1 MFTVITITSS
11 FFRFKLLLIFIMSK
25 EVYYPLLRRRA
36 NWAKR
41 LIAEYRLNPGDTW
54 FCTITYDDEHLPV
67 SFDDDDLPQ
76 VDVSKRDVQL
86 WFKRFRENYG
96 DRLGH
101 IRYFIVSEFGENTLR
116 PHYHAIIFTENKC
129 TTELLNEAILNT
141 WNNGYIIDVSRV
153 RGDGALRYVANYILS
168 PTQELRTLCL
178 MSRHPDLMYGGSGNM
193 YQSQMPGAAS
203 GSAPNVDYGSFSDNL
218 RFAMQAQVM
227 DAQVSKIEMENKLLA
242 EQALSQASLRELQ
255 SGQAADAL
263 ARAEHQK
270 IYNRHADTR
279 YFLENETRG
288 LKNTL
293 LGADVN
299 SYETRLRLDQQR
311 VANDNMR
318 AKVQVLQL
326 GLNEKKLKADME
338 KIRAE
343 VSEIMSR
350 TKVNDVQQRKILA
363 DSIETEILN
372 KYYQD
377 NGIVPSQSWTGKLL
391 DLVPGVIRALR

>member
-1 MFTVITITSS
+1 MS
-11 FFRFKLLLIFIMSK
+11 FLESMALGSIGAIGSIFAGGASARKQYQYQSKLMDKQNQQQIDFWNMNNK
-25 EVYYPLLRRRA
+25 YNTPLAQRA
-36 NWAKR
+36 R
-41 LIAEYRLNPGDTW
+41 LEQA
-54 FCTITYDDEHLPV
+54 
-67 SFDDDDLPQ
+67 
-76 VDVSKRDVQL
+76 
-86 WFKRFRENYG
+86 
-96 DRLGH
+96 
-101 IRYFIVSEFGENTLR
+101 
-116 PHYHAIIFTENKC
+116 
-129 TTELLNEAILNT
+129 
-141 WNNGYIIDVSRV
+141 GY
-153 RGDGALRYVANYILS
+153 N
-168 PTQELRTLCL
+168 
-178 MSRHPDLMYGGSGNM
+178 PDLMVGGSGNM
-193 YQSQMPGAAS
+193 FQSQMPSAAS
-203 GSAPNVDYGSFSDNL
+203 PGSAPNVDYGSFSDNL

-227 DAQVSKIEMENKLLA
+227 DAQVSKIEQENKLLA
-242 EQALSQASLRELQ
+242 EQALNQAQQRELWAA
-255 SGQAADAL
+255 QAKEAWV
-263 ARAEHQK
+263 RAEHQG

-279 YFLENETRG
+279 YFLENETRA

-350 TKVNDVQQRKILA
+350 IKVNDVQQRKILA
-363 DSIETEILN
+363 DSVETEILN

-377 NGIVPSQSWTGKLL
+377 NGIVPSQSWAGKLL

>member
-1 MFTVITITSS
+1 MNFLENMAASAIGTIGNFFTGGASARKQYQYQS
-11 FFRFKLLLIFIMSK
+11 KLMDKQNQQQIDFWKMNN
-25 EVYYPLLRRRA
+25 EYNTPFNQRA
-36 NWAKR
+36 R
-41 LIAEYRLNPGDTW
+41 LEQAGLN
-54 FCTITYDDEHLPV
+54 
-67 SFDDDDLPQ
+67 
-76 VDVSKRDVQL
+76 
-86 WFKRFRENYG
+86 
-96 DRLGH
+96 
-101 IRYFIVSEFGENTLR
+101 
-116 PHYHAIIFTENKC
+116 
-129 TTELLNEAILNT
+129 
-141 WNNGYIIDVSRV
+141 
-153 RGDGALRYVANYILS
+153 
-168 PTQELRTLCL
+168 
-178 MSRHPDLMYGGSGNM
+178 PDLMYGGSGNM

-227 DAQVSKIEMENKLLA
+227 DAQVSKIEHENQLLA
-242 EQALSQASLRELQ
+242 EQALNQAEQRELWAA
-255 SGQAADAL
+255 QAKEAWL
-263 ARAEHQK
+263 RAEHQG

-350 TKVNDVQQRKILA
+350 TKVNSAQERKIQA
-363 DSIETEILN
+363 DALETELLN
-372 KYYQD
+372 YYYYS
-377 NGIVPSQSWTGKLL
+377 NGNVPSSSLSTQIFNGSYMGGPTG
-391 DLVPGVIRALR
+391 PSAHGISIPQR

>member
-1 MFTVITITSS
+1 MSAIGAVGNFFTGGASARKQYQYQS
-11 FFRFKLLLIFIMSK
+11 KLMDKQNQQQIDFWKMNN
-25 EVYYPLLRRRA
+25 EYNTPFNQRA
-36 NWAKR
+36 R
-41 LIAEYRLNPGDTW
+41 LEQAGLN
-54 FCTITYDDEHLPV
+54 
-67 SFDDDDLPQ
+67 
-76 VDVSKRDVQL
+76 
-86 WFKRFRENYG
+86 
-96 DRLGH
+96 
-101 IRYFIVSEFGENTLR
+101 
-116 PHYHAIIFTENKC
+116 
-129 TTELLNEAILNT
+129 
-141 WNNGYIIDVSRV
+141 
-153 RGDGALRYVANYILS
+153 
-168 PTQELRTLCL
+168 
-178 MSRHPDLMYGGSGNM
+178 PDLMYGGSGNM

-343 VSEIMSR
+343 VAEIMSR
-350 TKVNDVQQRKILA
+350 IKVNGAQQRKLVA
-363 DSIETEILN
+363 DAIETEALN
-372 KYYQD
+372 HYYYK
-377 NGIVPSQSWTGKLL
+377 NGMIPTSNTMGWIANSIVNAITDYIDPYNP
-391 DLVPGVIRALR
+391 DE

>member
-1 MFTVITITSS
+1 MAFLENMAASAIGAIGNFFTGGASARKQYRYQS
-11 FFRFKLLLIFIMSK
+11 KLMDKQNQQQIDFWKMNN
-25 EVYYPLLRRRA
+25 EYNTPFNQRA
-36 NWAKR
+36 R
-41 LIAEYRLNPGDTW
+41 LEQAGLN
-54 FCTITYDDEHLPV
+54 
-67 SFDDDDLPQ
+67 
-76 VDVSKRDVQL
+76 
-86 WFKRFRENYG
+86 
-96 DRLGH
+96 
-101 IRYFIVSEFGENTLR
+101 
-116 PHYHAIIFTENKC
+116 
-129 TTELLNEAILNT
+129 
-141 WNNGYIIDVSRV
+141 
-153 RGDGALRYVANYILS
+153 
-168 PTQELRTLCL
+168 
-178 MSRHPDLMYGGSGNM
+178 PDLMYGGSGNM

-227 DAQVSKIEMENKLLA
+227 DAQVSKIEQENKLLA
-242 EQALSQASLRELQ
+242 EQALNQAQQRELWAA
-255 SGQAADAL
+255 QAKEAWV
-263 ARAEHQK
+263 RAEHQG

-279 YFLENETRG
+279 YFLENETRA

-343 VSEIMSR
+343 VSETMSR
-350 TKVNDVQQRKILA
+350 IKVNDVQQRKILA

>member
-1 MFTVITITSS
+1 MSFLENMAASAIGAIGGFFTGGASARKQYRYQS
-11 FFRFKLLLIFIMSK
+11 KLMDKQNQQQIDFWKMNN
-25 EVYYPLLRRRA
+25 EYNTPFNQRA
-36 NWAKR
+36 R
-41 LIAEYRLNPGDTW
+41 LEQAGLN
-54 FCTITYDDEHLPV
+54 
-67 SFDDDDLPQ
+67 
-76 VDVSKRDVQL
+76 
-86 WFKRFRENYG
+86 
-96 DRLGH
+96 
-101 IRYFIVSEFGENTLR
+101 
-116 PHYHAIIFTENKC
+116 
-129 TTELLNEAILNT
+129 
-141 WNNGYIIDVSRV
+141 
-153 RGDGALRYVANYILS
+153 
-168 PTQELRTLCL
+168 
-178 MSRHPDLMYGGSGNM
+178 PDLMYGGSGNM

-227 DAQVSKIEMENKLLA
+227 DAQVSKIEQENKLLA
-242 EQALSQASLRELQ
+242 EQALNQAQQRELWAA
-255 SGQAADAL
+255 QAKEAWV
-263 ARAEHQK
+263 RAEHQG

-279 YFLENETRG
+279 YFLENETRA

-350 TKVNDVQQRKILA
+350 IKVNDVQQRKILA

>member
-1 MFTVITITSS
+1 MSFLENMATSAIGAIGNFFTGGASARKQYQYQS
-11 FFRFKLLLIFIMSK
+11 KLMDKQNQQQIDFWKMNN
-25 EVYYPLLRRRA
+25 EYNTPFNQRA
-36 NWAKR
+36 R
-41 LIAEYRLNPGDTW
+41 LEQAGLN
-54 FCTITYDDEHLPV
+54 
-67 SFDDDDLPQ
+67 
-76 VDVSKRDVQL
+76 
-86 WFKRFRENYG
+86 
-96 DRLGH
+96 
-101 IRYFIVSEFGENTLR
+101 
-116 PHYHAIIFTENKC
+116 
-129 TTELLNEAILNT
+129 
-141 WNNGYIIDVSRV
+141 
-153 RGDGALRYVANYILS
+153 
-168 PTQELRTLCL
+168 
-178 MSRHPDLMYGGSGNM
+178 PDLMYGGSGNM

-227 DAQVSKIEMENKLLA
+227 DAQVSKIEHENQLLA
-242 EQALSQASLRELQ
+242 EQALNQAEQRELWAA
-255 SGQAADAL
+255 QAKEAWL
-263 ARAEHQK
+263 RAEHQG

-343 VSEIMSR
+343 VAEIMSR
-350 TKVNDVQQRKILA
+350 IKVNGAQQRKLVA
-363 DSIETEILN
+363 DAIETEALN
-372 KYYQD
+372 HYYYK
-377 NGIVPSQSWTGKLL
+377 NGMIPTSNTMGWIANSIVNSITDYIDPYN
-391 DLVPGVIRALR
+391 PEE

>member
-1 MFTVITITSS
+1 MATSAIGAIGNFFTGGASARKQYQYQS
-11 FFRFKLLLIFIMSK
+11 KLMDKQNQQQIDFWKMNN
-25 EVYYPLLRRRA
+25 EYNTPFNQRA
-36 NWAKR
+36 R
-41 LIAEYRLNPGDTW
+41 LEQAGLN
-54 FCTITYDDEHLPV
+54 
-67 SFDDDDLPQ
+67 
-76 VDVSKRDVQL
+76 
-86 WFKRFRENYG
+86 
-96 DRLGH
+96 
-101 IRYFIVSEFGENTLR
+101 
-116 PHYHAIIFTENKC
+116 
-129 TTELLNEAILNT
+129 
-141 WNNGYIIDVSRV
+141 
-153 RGDGALRYVANYILS
+153 
-168 PTQELRTLCL
+168 
-178 MSRHPDLMYGGSGNM
+178 PDLMYGGSGNM

-227 DAQVSKIEMENKLLA
+227 DAQVSKIEQENKLLA
-242 EQALSQASLRELQ
+242 EQALNQAQQRELWAA
-255 SGQAADAL
+255 QAKEAWV
-263 ARAEHQK
+263 RAEHQG

-279 YFLENETRG
+279 YFLENETRA

-377 NGIVPSQSWTGKLL
+377 NGIVPSQSWAGKLL

>member
-1 MFTVITITSS
+1 MSFLENMAASAIGAIGNFFTGGASARKQYQYQS
-11 FFRFKLLLIFIMSK
+11 KLMDKQNQQQIDFWKMNN
-25 EVYYPLLRRRA
+25 EYNTPFNQRA
-36 NWAKR
+36 R
-41 LIAEYRLNPGDTW
+41 LEQAGLN
-54 FCTITYDDEHLPV
+54 
-67 SFDDDDLPQ
+67 
-76 VDVSKRDVQL
+76 
-86 WFKRFRENYG
+86 
-96 DRLGH
+96 
-101 IRYFIVSEFGENTLR
+101 
-116 PHYHAIIFTENKC
+116 
-129 TTELLNEAILNT
+129 
-141 WNNGYIIDVSRV
+141 
-153 RGDGALRYVANYILS
+153 
-168 PTQELRTLCL
+168 
-178 MSRHPDLMYGGSGNM
+178 PDLMYGGSGNM

-227 DAQVSKIEMENKLLA
+227 DAQVSKIEQENRLLA
-242 EQALSQASLRELQ
+242 EQALNQAQQRELWAA
-255 SGQAADAL
+255 QAKEAWV
-263 ARAEHQK
+263 RAEHQG

-279 YFLENETRG
+279 YFLENETRA

-350 TKVNDVQQRKILA
+350 IKVNDVQQRKILA

-377 NGIVPSQSWTGKLL
+377 NGIVPSQSWAGKLL

>member
-1 MFTVITITSS
+1 MS
-11 FFRFKLLLIFIMSK
+11 FLEDM
-25 EVYYPLLRRRA
+25 A
-36 NWAKR
+36 
-41 LIAEYRLNPGDTW
+41 
-54 FCTITYDDEHLPV
+54 
-67 SFDDDDLPQ
+67 
-76 VDVSKRDVQL
+76 
-86 WFKRFRENYG
+86 
-96 DRLGH
+96 
-101 IRYFIVSEFGENTLR
+101 FGSIG
-116 PHYHAIIFTENKC
+116 AIGSIFTGGASARKQYQYQSKLMDKQNQQQIDFWKMNNEYN
-129 TTELLNEAILNT
+129 TPFNQRARLEQAGLN
-141 WNNGYIIDVSRV
+141 
-153 RGDGALRYVANYILS
+153 
-168 PTQELRTLCL
+168 
-178 MSRHPDLMYGGSGNM
+178 PDLMYGGSGNM

-227 DAQVSKIEMENKLLA
+227 DAQVSKIEQENKLLA
-242 EQALSQASLRELQ
+242 EQALNQAQQRELWAA
-255 SGQAADAL
+255 QAKEAWV
-263 ARAEHQK
+263 RAEHQG

-279 YFLENETRG
+279 YFLENETRA

-377 NGIVPSQSWTGKLL
+377 NGIVPSQSWAGKLL

>member
-1 MFTVITITSS
+1 MSFLEDMASSAIGAIGDFFTGGASARKQYQYQS
-11 FFRFKLLLIFIMSK
+11 KLMDKQNQQQIDFWKMNNEYNTPFNQRS
-25 EVYYPLLRRRA
+25 
-36 NWAKR
+36 R
-41 LIAEYRLNPGDTW
+41 LEQAGLN
-54 FCTITYDDEHLPV
+54 
-67 SFDDDDLPQ
+67 
-76 VDVSKRDVQL
+76 
-86 WFKRFRENYG
+86 
-96 DRLGH
+96 
-101 IRYFIVSEFGENTLR
+101 
-116 PHYHAIIFTENKC
+116 
-129 TTELLNEAILNT
+129 
-141 WNNGYIIDVSRV
+141 
-153 RGDGALRYVANYILS
+153 
-168 PTQELRTLCL
+168 
-178 MSRHPDLMYGGSGNM
+178 PDLMYGGSGNM

-203 GSAPNVDYGSFSDNL
+203 GSAPNVDYGSFSNNL

-227 DAQVSKIEMENKLLA
+227 DAQVSKIEQENKLLA
-242 EQALSQASLRELQ
+242 EQALNQAQQRELWAA
-255 SGQAADAL
+255 QAKEAWV
-263 ARAEHQK
+263 RAEHQG
-270 IYNRHADTR
+270 IYNKHADSR
-279 YFLENETRG
+279 YFLENETRA

-343 VSEIMSR
+343 VSETMSR
-350 TKVNDVQQRKILA
+350 IKVNDVQQRKILA

-372 KYYQD
+372 RYYQD

>member
-1 MFTVITITSS
+1 MSFLGNMASSAIGAIGNFFTGGASARKQYQYQS
-11 FFRFKLLLIFIMSK
+11 KLMDKQNQQQIDFWKMNN
-25 EVYYPLLRRRA
+25 EYNTPFNQRA
-36 NWAKR
+36 R
-41 LIAEYRLNPGDTW
+41 LEQAGLN
-54 FCTITYDDEHLPV
+54 
-67 SFDDDDLPQ
+67 
-76 VDVSKRDVQL
+76 
-86 WFKRFRENYG
+86 
-96 DRLGH
+96 
-101 IRYFIVSEFGENTLR
+101 
-116 PHYHAIIFTENKC
+116 
-129 TTELLNEAILNT
+129 
-141 WNNGYIIDVSRV
+141 
-153 RGDGALRYVANYILS
+153 
-168 PTQELRTLCL
+168 
-178 MSRHPDLMYGGSGNM
+178 PDLMYGGSGNM

-227 DAQVSKIEMENKLLA
+227 DAQVSKIEQENKLLA
-242 EQALSQASLRELQ
+242 EQALNQAQQRELWAA
-255 SGQAADAL
+255 QAKEAWV
-263 ARAEHQK
+263 RAEHQG

-279 YFLENETRG
+279 YFLENETRA

-326 GLNEKKLKADME
+326 GLNEKRLKADME

-350 TKVNDVQQRKILA
+350 IKVNDVQQRKILA

>member
-1 MFTVITITSS
+1 MNFLENMAASAIGTIGNFFTGGASARKQYQYQS
-11 FFRFKLLLIFIMSK
+11 KLMDKQNQQQIDFWKMNN
-25 EVYYPLLRRRA
+25 EYNTPFNQRA
-36 NWAKR
+36 R
-41 LIAEYRLNPGDTW
+41 LEQAGLN
-54 FCTITYDDEHLPV
+54 
-67 SFDDDDLPQ
+67 
-76 VDVSKRDVQL
+76 
-86 WFKRFRENYG
+86 
-96 DRLGH
+96 
-101 IRYFIVSEFGENTLR
+101 
-116 PHYHAIIFTENKC
+116 
-129 TTELLNEAILNT
+129 
-141 WNNGYIIDVSRV
+141 
-153 RGDGALRYVANYILS
+153 
-168 PTQELRTLCL
+168 
-178 MSRHPDLMYGGSGNM
+178 PDLMYGGSGNM

-227 DAQVSKIEMENKLLA
+227 DAQVSKIEHENQLLA
-242 EQALSQASLRELQ
+242 EQALNQANQRELWTA
-255 SGQAADAL
+255 QAKEAWL
-263 ARAEHQK
+263 RAEHQG

-326 GLNEKKLKADME
+326 GLNEKRLKADME

-350 TKVNDVQQRKILA
+350 IKVNDVQQRKILA

-377 NGIVPSQSWTGKLL
+377 NGIVPSQSWAGKLL
-391 DLVPGVIRALR
+391 DLVPGVISLLR

>member
-1 MFTVITITSS
+1 MGFLEDMATSAIGAIGDLFTGGASARKQYQYQS
-11 FFRFKLLLIFIMSK
+11 KLMDKQNQQQIDFWKMNN
-25 EVYYPLLRRRA
+25 EYNTPFNQRA
-36 NWAKR
+36 R
-41 LIAEYRLNPGDTW
+41 LEQAGLN
-54 FCTITYDDEHLPV
+54 
-67 SFDDDDLPQ
+67 
-76 VDVSKRDVQL
+76 
-86 WFKRFRENYG
+86 
-96 DRLGH
+96 
-101 IRYFIVSEFGENTLR
+101 
-116 PHYHAIIFTENKC
+116 
-129 TTELLNEAILNT
+129 
-141 WNNGYIIDVSRV
+141 
-153 RGDGALRYVANYILS
+153 
-168 PTQELRTLCL
+168 
-178 MSRHPDLMYGGSGNM
+178 PDLMYGGSGNM

-227 DAQVSKIEMENKLLA
+227 DAQVSKIEQENKLLA
-242 EQALSQASLRELQ
+242 EQALNQAQQRELWAA
-255 SGQAADAL
+255 QAKEAWV
-263 ARAEHQK
+263 RAEHQG

-279 YFLENETRG
+279 YFLENETRA

-338 KIRAE
+338 KIRTE
-343 VSEIMSR
+343 VSEITSR
-350 TKVNDVQQRKILA
+350 IKVNDAQKRKILA

-377 NGIVPSQSWTGKLL
+377 NGIVPSQSWAGKLL
-391 DLVPGVIRALR
+391 DLIPGVIRALR

>member
-1 MFTVITITSS
+1 MSFLENMAASAIGAIGNFFTGGASARKQYQYQS
-11 FFRFKLLLIFIMSK
+11 KLMDKQNQQQIDFWKMNN
-25 EVYYPLLRRRA
+25 EYNTPFNQRA
-36 NWAKR
+36 R
-41 LIAEYRLNPGDTW
+41 LEQAGLN
-54 FCTITYDDEHLPV
+54 
-67 SFDDDDLPQ
+67 
-76 VDVSKRDVQL
+76 
-86 WFKRFRENYG
+86 
-96 DRLGH
+96 
-101 IRYFIVSEFGENTLR
+101 
-116 PHYHAIIFTENKC
+116 
-129 TTELLNEAILNT
+129 
-141 WNNGYIIDVSRV
+141 
-153 RGDGALRYVANYILS
+153 
-168 PTQELRTLCL
+168 
-178 MSRHPDLMYGGSGNM
+178 PDLMYGGSGNM

-227 DAQVSKIEMENKLLA
+227 DAQVSKIEHENQLLA
-242 EQALSQASLRELQ
+242 EQALNQANQRELWAA
-255 SGQAADAL
+255 QAKEAWV
-263 ARAEHQK
+263 RAEHQG
-270 IYNRHADTR
+270 IYNKHADTR
-279 YFLENETRG
+279 YFLENKTRA

-326 GLNEKKLKADME
+326 GLNEKRLKADME

-377 NGIVPSQSWTGKLL
+377 NGIVPSQSWAGKLL

>member
-1 MFTVITITSS
+1 MNFLENMATSAIGAIGNFFTGGASARKQYQYQS
-11 FFRFKLLLIFIMSK
+11 KLMDKQNQQQIDFWKMNN
-25 EVYYPLLRRRA
+25 EYNTPFNQRA
-36 NWAKR
+36 R
-41 LIAEYRLNPGDTW
+41 LEQAGLN
-54 FCTITYDDEHLPV
+54 
-67 SFDDDDLPQ
+67 
-76 VDVSKRDVQL
+76 
-86 WFKRFRENYG
+86 
-96 DRLGH
+96 
-101 IRYFIVSEFGENTLR
+101 
-116 PHYHAIIFTENKC
+116 
-129 TTELLNEAILNT
+129 
-141 WNNGYIIDVSRV
+141 
-153 RGDGALRYVANYILS
+153 
-168 PTQELRTLCL
+168 
-178 MSRHPDLMYGGSGNM
+178 PDLMYGGSGNM

-227 DAQVSKIEMENKLLA
+227 DAQVSKIEQENKLLA
-242 EQALSQASLRELQ
+242 EQALNQAQQRELWAA
-255 SGQAADAL
+255 QAKEAWV
-263 ARAEHQK
+263 RAEHQG

-279 YFLENETRG
+279 YFLENETRA

-350 TKVNDVQQRKILA
+350 IKVNDVQQRKILA

-372 KYYQD
+372 KYYQE
-377 NGIVPSQSWTGKLL
+377 NGIVPSQSWAGKLL

>member
-1 MFTVITITSS
+1 MSFLENMATSAIGAIGNFFTGGASARKQYQYQS
-11 FFRFKLLLIFIMSK
+11 KLMDKQNQQQIDFWKMNN
-25 EVYYPLLRRRA
+25 EYNTPFNQRA
-36 NWAKR
+36 R
-41 LIAEYRLNPGDTW
+41 LEQAGLN
-54 FCTITYDDEHLPV
+54 
-67 SFDDDDLPQ
+67 
-76 VDVSKRDVQL
+76 
-86 WFKRFRENYG
+86 
-96 DRLGH
+96 
-101 IRYFIVSEFGENTLR
+101 
-116 PHYHAIIFTENKC
+116 
-129 TTELLNEAILNT
+129 
-141 WNNGYIIDVSRV
+141 
-153 RGDGALRYVANYILS
+153 
-168 PTQELRTLCL
+168 
-178 MSRHPDLMYGGSGNM
+178 PDLMYGGSGNM

-227 DAQVSKIEMENKLLA
+227 DAQVSKIEHENQLLA
-242 EQALSQASLRELQ
+242 EQALTQASLRDLQ

-279 YFLENETRG
+279 YFLENETRS

-343 VSEIMSR
+343 VAEIMSR
-350 TKVNDVQQRKILA
+350 IKVNGAQQRKLVA
-363 DSIETEILN
+363 DAIETEALN
-372 KYYQD
+372 HYYYK
-377 NGIVPSQSWTGKLL
+377 NGMIPTSNTMGWIANSIVNSITDYIDPYN
-391 DLVPGVIRALR
+391 PEE

>member
-1 MFTVITITSS
+1 MNFLENMATSAIGAIGS
-11 FFRFKLLLIFIMSK
+11 FFTGGASARKQYQYQSKLMDKQNQQQIDFWKMNN
-25 EVYYPLLRRRA
+25 EYNTPFNQRA
-36 NWAKR
+36 R
-41 LIAEYRLNPGDTW
+41 LEQAGLN
-54 FCTITYDDEHLPV
+54 
-67 SFDDDDLPQ
+67 
-76 VDVSKRDVQL
+76 
-86 WFKRFRENYG
+86 
-96 DRLGH
+96 
-101 IRYFIVSEFGENTLR
+101 
-116 PHYHAIIFTENKC
+116 
-129 TTELLNEAILNT
+129 
-141 WNNGYIIDVSRV
+141 
-153 RGDGALRYVANYILS
+153 
-168 PTQELRTLCL
+168 
-178 MSRHPDLMYGGSGNM
+178 PDLMYGGSGNM

-227 DAQVSKIEMENKLLA
+227 DAQVSKIEQENKLLA
-242 EQALSQASLRELQ
+242 EQALNQAQQRELWAA
-255 SGQAADAL
+255 QAKEAWV
-263 ARAEHQK
+263 RAEHQG

-279 YFLENETRG
+279 YFLENETRA

-350 TKVNDVQQRKILA
+350 IKVNDVQQRKILA

-377 NGIVPSQSWTGKLL
+377 NGIVPSQSWAGKLL